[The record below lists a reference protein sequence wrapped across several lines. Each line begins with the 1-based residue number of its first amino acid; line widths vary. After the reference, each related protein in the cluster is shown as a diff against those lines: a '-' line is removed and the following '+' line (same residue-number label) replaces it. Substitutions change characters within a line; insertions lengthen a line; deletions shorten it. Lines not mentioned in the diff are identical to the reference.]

1 MRRIELVLTMF
12 PGTEP
17 LVVYFED
24 TKRRLGAKCVIHPAL
39 VEELKELLGPEN
51 VVVK

>member
-1 MRRIELVLTMF
+1 MF

-17 LVVYFED
+17 MVVYFQD
-24 TKRRLGAKCVIHPAL
+24 TKKRMGARCVIHPAL
-39 VEELKELLGPEN
+39 VDELREMLGPEN